1 MEKMS
6 FATKSQNKS
15 LLSPENEI
23 NIVSVKMLIFKEI
36 AKSLLVY

>member
-1 MEKMS
+1 MS

>member
-23 NIVSVKMLIFKEI
+23 NIVSVKILIFKEI

>member
-1 MEKMS
+1 MEKLS

-15 LLSPENEI
+15 LLSPEYEI
-23 NIVSVKMLIFKEI
+23 NIVSVKILIVKEI